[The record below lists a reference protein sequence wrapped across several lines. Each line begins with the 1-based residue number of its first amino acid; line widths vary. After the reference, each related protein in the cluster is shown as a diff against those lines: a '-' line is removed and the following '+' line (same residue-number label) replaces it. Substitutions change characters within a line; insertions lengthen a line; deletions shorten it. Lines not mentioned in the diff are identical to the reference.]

1 MTVISVGLSVTS
13 ILMVFKFFFS
23 ETNRRIMIKNE
34 KYTYIYL
41 GATHELYQ
49 ILRIQKCKCTRRS
62 PIFIDGSCLNSHVE
76 TTLSIRDY

>member
-34 KYTYIYL
+34 KYTYICL

-49 ILRIQKCKCTRRS
+49 ILRIQSVSVLAAVPYLLTV
-62 PIFIDGSCLNSHVE
+62 LA
-76 TTLSIRDY
+76 